1 MQCGR
6 VSTLTYADARGRK
19 RHICRACLFKKQS
32 NLRTKSKFGNKPTK
46 VSAGTADS
54 KGEAKRFE
62 DLKLLEMA
70 GEIKNLK
77 FHPKY
82 DIEINGVKICS
93 YEADSSYY
101 DMRRFMQVVED
112 AKGCRTEVFK
122 LKKRL
127 MLAIYGIDVEEF
139 KL

>member
-6 VSTLTYADARGRK
+6 ESTHTCTDARGRK
-19 RHICRACLFKKQS
+19 RHICRDCLFKKTS
-32 NLRTKSKFGNKPTK
+32 NLKLKSKYGNKPTK
-46 VSAGTADS
+46 VSEGTADS

-62 DLKLLEMA
+62 DLKLLQLA

-77 FHPKY
+77 FHPKF

-101 DMRRFMQVVED
+101 DLRRLAHIVED
-112 AKGCRTEVFK
+112 AKGCRTEAFK

-127 MLAIYGIDVEEF
+127 MLAIHGIDVEEF